1 MSRELQD
8 LSLKDSRRNRRHDL
22 SKTERAINCVPDR
35 TVNSIV
41 RQAMTRSL
49 VNNDTPVLD
58 TARRISYGEMR
69 VLRLELDVCYTH
81 VKSVREK

>member
-1 MSRELQD
+1 MD
-8 LSLKDSRRNRRHDL
+8 C
-22 SKTERAINCVPDR
+22 TEYGMVRA
-35 TVNSIV
+35 
-41 RQAMTRSL
+41 AMTESE

-81 VKSVREK
+81 VKSVRKKWVER